1 MRERIAEASPRF
13 KCRVAGFLYLFIIVG
28 ALFAPFAV
36 APSGMMRG
44 DAALPTTAQILASK
58 PLYVFGGA
66 AQLVV
71 GACDIAVALIFYGL
85 LKPVSKELALL
96 AAFFRLVFVAVANA
110 NVLNHFAP
118 LLLLSGAEYLR
129 AFKPDQ
135 LQALAL
141 VFIRLRTIG
150 FDIALLFFGFHCVVL
165 GYLLFRSTFFPRILG
180 LLLAIGGMGYVANI
194 LASVI
199 PPAIGAH
206 LFPYIMLPAGF
217 AEIALTLWLIVVG
230 VNASKWKAQANTA
243 LSDGQLGSNSHA

>member
-1 MRERIAEASPRF
+1 MMERIEEASPRF
-13 KCRVAGFLYLFIIVG
+13 KARMAGVLYLLIIVG

-44 DAALPTTAQILASK
+44 DSALPTAAQILASK

-66 AQLVV
+66 AQLVL
-71 GACDIAVALIFYGL
+71 GACDIGIALIFYGL
-85 LKPVSKELALL
+85 LKPVSRELALL

-118 LLLLSGAEYLR
+118 LLLLSGAEYLS

-150 FDIALLFFGFHCVVL
+150 LDIALVFFGFHCVVL
-165 GYLLFRSTFFPRILG
+165 GYLLFKSTFFPRILG
-180 LLLAIGGMGYVANI
+180 LLLAIGGLGYLANI
-194 LASVI
+194 FANVI
-199 PPAIGAH
+199 PTAIGTH
-206 LFPYIMLPAGF
+206 LFPYIMLPAGI
-217 AEIALTLWLIVVG
+217 AEISLTVWLIIVG
-230 VNASKWKAQANTA
+230 VNASKWKEQASAAA
-243 LSDGQLGSNSHA
+243 LRD

>member
-1 MRERIAEASPRF
+1 MTERTTEASLRF
-13 KCRVAGFLYLFIIVG
+13 KARMAGVLYLLIIVG

-36 APSGMMRG
+36 SPSGMMRG
-44 DAALPTTAQILASK
+44 QAALPTPAQILASK

-71 GACDIAVALIFYGL
+71 GACDIGVALIFYEL
-85 LKPVSKELALL
+85 LKPVSRGLALL
-96 AAFFRLVFVAVANA
+96 AAFFRLVFVAIANA

-118 LLLLSGAEYLR
+118 LLLLSGGEYLG

-150 FDIALLFFGFHCVVL
+150 LDIALVFFGFHCVVL
-165 GYLLFRSTFFPRILG
+165 GYIIFRSTFFPRILG
-180 LLLAIGGMGYVANI
+180 LLLAIGGVGYSASI
-194 LASVI
+194 LANFI

-206 LFPYIMLPAGF
+206 LFPYIMLPAGI
-217 AEIALTLWLIVVG
+217 AEILLALWLLVIG
-230 VNASKWKAQANTA
+230 VNVQRWKEQASAAGAIRK
-243 LSDGQLGSNSHA
+243 

>member
-1 MRERIAEASPRF
+1 MERIAEASPRF
-13 KCRVAGFLYLFIIVG
+13 KSRMAGFLYLLIIVG

-44 DAALPTTAQILASK
+44 DAGLPTTAQILASK

-71 GACDIAVALIFYGL
+71 GACDICVALIFYGL
-85 LKPVSKELALL
+85 LKPVSRGLALL
-96 AAFFRLVFVAVANA
+96 AAFFRLVFVAIANA

-118 LLLLSGAEYLR
+118 LLLLSGAAYLN

-135 LQALAL
+135 LQTLAL

-150 FDIALLFFGFHCVVL
+150 FDIALVFFGFHCVVL

-180 LLLAIGGMGYVANI
+180 LLLAIGGGVGYMVNIFANF
-194 LASVI
+194 I
-199 PPAIGAH
+199 PPAIGGH
-206 LFPYIMLPAGF
+206 LFPYIMLPAGI
-217 AEIALTLWLIVVG
+217 AEIGLTLWLIIVG
-230 VNASKWKAQANTA
+230 VNASKWKEQASA
-243 LSDGQLGSNSHA
+243 AAVE